1 MYSHW
6 NPNLNHQYV
15 YSPHTARNTLHYE
28 SQYMMQRIA
37 SQLTKLIFL
46 IEENNHLITSM
57 EQQQTQVCA
66 PAGGPVIVLM

>member
-6 NPNLNHQYV
+6 NLNLNHQYV

-46 IEENNHLITSM
+46 IEENNHLITST

-66 PAGGPVIVLM
+66 PSGGPVIVRM